1 MTEFLTGL
9 TLGLAA
15 GVAPGPLS
23 ALTVTTSLKKGFGAG
38 ARVAMSPLVTDVP
51 LVATVV
57 FVIAAVPDMWVSRLS
72 VAGAVALV
80 GLGVWEI
87 TSVRLSHHEHENPGD
102 AAAGG
107 TSADLLK
114 GAVVNMLSPH
124 PWLFWASV
132 GAPILV
138 TAWRQSP
145 VRAAAFVVPFYVSLV
160 GVKLVLAGVVAA
172 TRTRISHRTRSGLV
186 VTGGL
191 LLIVAG
197 IALLFAR

>member
-15 GVAPGPLS
+15 GLAPGPLS
-23 ALTVTTSLKKGFGAG
+23 ALTVTTSLKRGFGAG

-87 TSVRLSHHEHENPGD
+87 ASVRLLHREHEGPGD
-102 AAAGG
+102 AAGG

-145 VRAAAFVVPFYVSLV
+145 GRAVAFVVPFYVSLV

-172 TRTRISHRTRSGLV
+172 SRTRISQRTRSGLV
-186 VTGGL
+186 VAGGL

-197 IALLFAR
+197 IALLVAR

>member
-23 ALTVTTSLKKGFGAG
+23 ALTVTTSLKRGFGAG

-57 FVIAAVPDMWVSRLS
+57 FVIAAVPDLWVNRLS
-72 VAGAVALV
+72 IAGAVALV
-80 GLGVWEI
+80 GLGLWEI
-87 TSVRLSHHEHENPGD
+87 GTARLLHHEQPRPGD
-102 AAAGG
+102 SVGG

-124 PWLFWASV
+124 PWLFWVSV

-145 VRAAAFVVPFYVSLV
+145 GRALAFVVPFYVSLV
-160 GVKLVLAGVVAA
+160 GVKLVLAGVVSA
-172 TRTRISHRTRSGLV
+172 TRTRISGRTRSRLV

-197 IALLFAR
+197 IALLVSR